1 MIQFVLKKRGA
12 NPMGN
17 VAMLYFFLL
26 ATVQH
31 LFLATM
37 LLLSAP
43 WFITALVFYWS
54 LIYRREDKYPGSTPD
69 IDLAFHYRISET
81 GNQKSNRNRVPAG
94 HTKFTLFDSQSTG
107 GDTRGGFSWPIVSPA
122 DEARTTCWNRGSKS
136 CISPLLVKG
145 LVLLFPW
152 FMWAICSLL

>member
-1 MIQFVLKKRGA
+1 
-12 NPMGN
+12 MGN

-37 LLLSAP
+37 
-43 WFITALVFYWS
+43 
-54 LIYRREDKYPGSTPD
+54 TPD

-122 DEARTTCWNRGSKS
+122 DEARTTC
-136 CISPLLVKG
+136 
-145 LVLLFPW
+145 
-152 FMWAICSLL
+152 

>member
-1 MIQFVLKKRGA
+1 MIQFVLEKRGA

-107 GDTRGGFSWPIVSPA
+107 GDTRGGFSWPNTLFWGPGTVLMALDPRYIAIWTSSKLVVS
-122 DEARTTCWNRGSKS
+122 S
-136 CISPLLVKG
+136 ISGRFRKL
-145 LVLLFPW
+145 
-152 FMWAICSLL
+152 